1 MLSKKSFG
9 IAILLAGFIVCPP
22 VLAKDLSG
30 PEIEQAPA
38 NNLPPADT
46 SLNTIAS
53 QRLGCPSSTDA
64 KGSPIRCE
72 KAGPIGWS
80 RQTPDNV
87 YIDTTANSAFLN
99 FQSGIYLTPSYTYS
113 SNPSSYQ
120 AVVGMYF
127 TAVGTN
133 TYVWIHSPDG
143 FAVDGMVFRKY

>member
-1 MLSKKSFG
+1 MNRISLGWTIF
-9 IAILLAGFIVCPP
+9 LAGFIGCSPG
-22 VLAKDLSG
+22 LASDMAG
-30 PEIEQAPA
+30 PEIERAQA

-46 SLNTIAS
+46 ALNLVAS
-53 QRLGCPSSTDA
+53 YRLGCTPSTDA

-99 FQSGIYLTPSYTYS
+99 FQSGLYLTPSYTYS

-133 TYVWIHSPDG
+133 TYVWVHSPDG
-143 FAVDGMVFRKY
+143 LAVDGIVFRKY